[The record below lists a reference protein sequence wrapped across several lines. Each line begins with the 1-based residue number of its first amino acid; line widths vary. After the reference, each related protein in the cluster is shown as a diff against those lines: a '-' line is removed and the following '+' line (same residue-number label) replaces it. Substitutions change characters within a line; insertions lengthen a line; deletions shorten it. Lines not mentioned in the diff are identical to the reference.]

1 MAADGRVDGR
11 GSSAASMT
19 ASRSA
24 VLSSKTRKMVPS
36 AMPAAWAI
44 SRVVTAAPCSRKSG
58 RVAATIGRPPL
69 LERQRRRPHPS
80 LDLGHRSRS
89 YHE

>member
-1 MAADGRVDGR
+1 MAASVGA

-19 ASRSA
+19 ASSNA

-36 AMPAAWAI
+36 AMPAACAI

-58 RVAATIGRPPL
+58 RVAATIAERRSSSGSAAARTRPVTWVMG
-69 LERQRRRPHPS
+69 PS
-80 LDLGHRSRS
+80 IA
-89 YHE
+89 E